1 MSHTILKRACGAKA
15 FPLDSAAMSLLT
27 LRDVSVAFGGPP
39 VLQDVR
45 LNVEAG
51 DRACVTGRNG
61 EGKSTLLKVMAGILE
76 PDAGEVVRSE
86 GLRAAYLSQD
96 VPADEPGTAAEV
108 AGGTAAARRFL
119 TQLGVPADAPFSTLS
134 GGQRRRAKLAAALAP
149 EPDLLLLDEPTNHLD
164 VESIEWLETFL
175 SRARLACVFVTH
187 DRAFLRRV
195 SRRVFDLDRGRL
207 SGWNCDWPTFLRR
220 KDELLAQEERAWEK
234 KAVKLRQEEHWI
246 VHGVTARR
254 SRNMGRVEALL
265 KLRAEIAERRARAGA
280 AKLSVGAGA
289 LSGEI
294 VVKAEGATF
303 AWPGAAAPI
312 IENLDALVL
321 RGERVGVLGPNGSG
335 KTTLLR
341 LLLGRLAPQSG
352 RIALG
357 ARVEPV
363 FLDQLRGALDP
374 EKSVAENV
382 SEGHD
387 QVTVN
392 GTSRHVLGYL
402 QDFLFA
408 PDRARTPVKA
418 LSGGEKARLLLAK
431 LFLRPGNLL
440 VLDEPTNDLDVET
453 LELLE
458 EQLLAYRGTI
468 LLVSHDRDFLDHV
481 VTSSLVLLGGGR
493 VHLCPGGY
501 ADWARERAAL
511 AAAAGGGRGAKVERV
526 EPEPKPVRNPSDAE
540 APRRPRRLGFNEKR
554 ELEALPAAIEA
565 LEAEIAGIEA
575 ALADGTAYAR
585 DAKRAAA
592 DAARLPA
599 AREELEAKL
608 ERWMELSEL

>member
-1 MSHTILKRACGAKA
+1 M
-15 FPLDSAAMSLLT
+15 PLLSLQE
-27 LRDVSVAFGGPP
+27 VSVAFGGPQ
-39 VLQDVR
+39 VLDAASLV
-45 LNVEAG
+45 VEAG

-86 GLRAAYLSQD
+86 GLRVAYLSQD
-96 VPADEPGTAAEV
+96 VPADEPGTADEV
-108 AGGTAAARRFL
+108 AGATPAARRFL
-119 TQLGVPADAPFSTLS
+119 TQLAVPADAPFSTLS
-134 GGQRRRAKLAAALAP
+134 GGLRRRVKLAAALAGDP
-149 EPDLLLLDEPTNHLD
+149 GLLLLDEPTNHLD
-164 VESIEWLETFL
+164 VESIEWLESFL
-175 SRARLACVFVTH
+175 ARARLACVFVTH

-195 SRRVFDLDRGRL
+195 SRRAFDLDRGRL

-265 KLRAEIAERRARAGA
+265 KLREEIAARRARAGE
-280 AKLSVGAGA
+280 AKLSLGGASG
-289 LSGEI
+289 SGEI
-294 VVKAEGATF
+294 VAKAEGAAF

-312 IENLDALVL
+312 VENFDALVL
-321 RGERVGVLGPNGSG
+321 RGERVGMLGPNGSG

-341 LLLGRLAPQSG
+341 LLLGELAPTAG
-352 RIALG
+352 RVSLG
-357 ARVEPV
+357 ARVQPV
-363 FLDQLRGALDP
+363 FLDQLRTALDP

-382 SEGHD
+382 AEGHD

-458 EQLLAYRGTI
+458 EQLLAYRGTV
-468 LLVSHDRDFLDHV
+468 LLVSHDREFLDHV
-481 VTSSLVLLGGGR
+481 VTSSFVLLGGGR
-493 VHLCPGGY
+493 VHFCPGGY

-511 AAAAGGGRGAKVERV
+511 AAAGAADGRGSKVQRFEGSKFQAADR
-526 EPEPKPVRNPSDAE
+526 EPANVRTCEPANAE
-540 APRRPRRLGFNEKR
+540 PARSRRLGFNEKR

-565 LEAEIAGIEA
+565 LEKEIAAIEA

-585 DAKRAAA
+585 DAKKAAA

-599 AREELEAKL
+599 ARAELEAKV
-608 ERWMELSEL
+608 ERWMELSERS

>member
-1 MSHTILKRACGAKA
+1 M
-15 FPLDSAAMSLLT
+15 PLLSLQE
-27 LRDVSVAFGGPP
+27 VSVAFGGPQ
-39 VLQDVR
+39 VLDAASLV
-45 LNVEAG
+45 VEAG

-61 EGKSTLLKVMAGILE
+61 EGKSTLLKVMAGLLE

-86 GLRAAYLSQD
+86 GLRVAYLSQD
-96 VPADEPGTAAEV
+96 VPADEPGTADEV
-108 AGGTAAARRFL
+108 AGATPAARRFL
-119 TQLGVPADAPFSTLS
+119 TQLAVPADAPFSTLS
-134 GGQRRRAKLAAALAP
+134 GGLRRRVKLAAALARDP
-149 EPDLLLLDEPTNHLD
+149 GLLLLDEPTNHLD
-164 VESIEWLETFL
+164 VESIEWLESFL
-175 SRARLACVFVTH
+175 ARARLACVFVTH

-195 SRRVFDLDRGRL
+195 ARRVFDLDRGRL

-265 KLRAEIAERRARAGA
+265 KLREEIAARRARAGE
-280 AKLSVGAGA
+280 AKLSLGGAPG
-289 LSGEI
+289 SGEI
-294 VVKAEGATF
+294 VAKAEGAAF

-312 IENLDALVL
+312 VENFDALVL

-341 LLLGRLAPQSG
+341 LLLGELAPTAG
-352 RIALG
+352 RISLG
-357 ARVEPV
+357 ARVRPV
-363 FLDQLRGALDP
+363 FLDQLRTALDP

-387 QVTVN
+387 QVSVN

-458 EQLLAYRGTI
+458 EQLLAYRGTV
-468 LLVSHDRDFLDHV
+468 LLVSHDREFLDHV
-481 VTSSLVLLGGGR
+481 VTSSFVLLGGGR
-493 VHLCPGGY
+493 VHFCPGGY
-501 ADWARERAAL
+501 ADWARERAAV
-511 AAAAGGGRGAKVERV
+511 AGRESKVESPKFKVGDR
-526 EPEPKPVRNPSDAE
+526 EPTNHRTAEPANAE
-540 APRRPRRLGFNEKR
+540 APRRARRLGFNEKR
-554 ELEALPAAIEA
+554 ELAALPAAIEA
-565 LEAEIAGIEA
+565 LEAEIAGIEN

-585 DAKRAAA
+585 DAKKAAE

-599 AREELEAKL
+599 ARAELEAKL
-608 ERWMELSEL
+608 ERWLALSE

>member
-1 MSHTILKRACGAKA
+1 MRHGPQRRGQEHAPQGDGGAAGAGRRRGRPRRGAARRLPLAGRPRGRA
-15 FPLDSAAMSLLT
+15 
-27 LRDVSVAFGGPP
+27 RHGG
-39 VLQDVR
+39 R
-45 LNVEAG
+45 
-51 DRACVTGRNG
+51 GR
-61 EGKSTLLKVMAGILE
+61 
-76 PDAGEVVRSE
+76 RR
-86 GLRAAYLSQD
+86 LRAAYLSQD

-312 IENLDALVL
+312 VENLDALVL

-458 EQLLAYRGTI
+458 EQLLAYKGTI
-468 LLVSHDRDFLDHV
+468 LLVSHDREFLDHV

-501 ADWARERAAL
+501 ADWAREREAL
-511 AAAAGGGRGAKVERV
+511 AAAAGGPKGEDRKPKAER
-526 EPEPKPVRNPSDAE
+526 PDPRPADA
-540 APRRPRRLGFNEKR
+540 APPRRPRRLGFNEKR
-554 ELEALPAAIEA
+554 ELEALPASIEA
-565 LEAEIAGIEA
+565 LEAEIAGIEN

-585 DAKRAAA
+585 DAKKAAA

-599 AREELEAKL
+599 ARAELEAKL
-608 ERWMELSEL
+608 ERWLALSE

>member
-1 MSHTILKRACGAKA
+1 M
-15 FPLDSAAMSLLT
+15 PLLSLQE
-27 LRDVSVAFGGPP
+27 VSVAFGGPQ
-39 VLQDVR
+39 VLDAASLV
-45 LNVEAG
+45 VEAG

-61 EGKSTLLKVMAGILE
+61 EGKSTLLKVMAGLLE

-86 GLRAAYLSQD
+86 GLRVAYLSQD
-96 VPADEPGTAAEV
+96 VPADEPGTADEV
-108 AGGTAAARRFL
+108 AGATPAARRFL
-119 TQLGVPADAPFSTLS
+119 TQLAVPADAPFSTLS
-134 GGQRRRAKLAAALAP
+134 GGLRRRVKLAAALAGDP
-149 EPDLLLLDEPTNHLD
+149 GLLLLDEPTNHLD
-164 VESIEWLETFL
+164 VESIEWLESFL
-175 SRARLACVFVTH
+175 ARARLACVFVTH

-195 SRRVFDLDRGRL
+195 ARRVFDLDRGRL

-265 KLRAEIAERRARAGA
+265 KLREEIAARRARAGE
-280 AKLSVGAGA
+280 AKLSLGGAPGSGALGALAVGAA
-289 LSGEI
+289 
-294 VVKAEGATF
+294 F

-312 IENLDALVL
+312 VENFDALVL

-341 LLLGRLAPQSG
+341 LLLGELAPTAG
-352 RIALG
+352 RISLG
-357 ARVEPV
+357 ARVRPV
-363 FLDQLRGALDP
+363 FLDQLRTALDP

-382 SEGHD
+382 AEGHD

-431 LFLRPGNLL
+431 LFLKPGNLL

-458 EQLLAYRGTI
+458 EQLLAYRGTV
-468 LLVSHDRDFLDHV
+468 LLVSHDREFLDHV
-481 VTSSLVLLGGGR
+481 ATSSFVLLGGGR
-493 VHLCPGGY
+493 VHFCPGGY

-511 AAAAGGGRGAKVERV
+511 AAAG
-526 EPEPKPVRNPSDAE
+526 PKPQDARRKTQEPACDLRPEDPRPETAE
-540 APRRPRRLGFNEKR
+540 APRRARRLGFNEKR
-554 ELEALPAAIEA
+554 ELAALPAAIEA
-565 LEAEIAGIEA
+565 LEAEIAGIEN

-599 AREELEAKL
+599 ARAELEAKL
-608 ERWMELSEL
+608 ERWLALSE

>member
-1 MSHTILKRACGAKA
+1 
-15 FPLDSAAMSLLT
+15 MSLLT
-27 LRDVSVAFGGPP
+27 LRDISVAFGGPP

-45 LNVEAG
+45 LNVEPG

-61 EGKSTLLKVMAGILE
+61 EGKSTLLKVMAGALE
-76 PDAGEVVRSE
+76 PDAGEVVRAD

-119 TQLGVPADAPFSTLS
+119 TQLGVPADAPFSSLS
-134 GGQRRRAKLAAALAP
+134 GGQRRRVKLAAALAP
-149 EPDLLLLDEPTNHLD
+149 GPDLLLLDEPTNHLD
-164 VESIEWLETFL
+164 VESVEWLETFL
-175 SRARLACVFVTH
+175 SRANLACVFVTH

-265 KLRAEIAERRARAGA
+265 KLRAEIAERRARAGS
-280 AKLSVGAGA
+280 AKLSAAASA
-289 LSGEI
+289 LSGDV

-303 AWPGAAAPI
+303 AWPGAPAPVV
-312 IENLDALVL
+312 ENFDALVL

-341 LLLGRLAPQSG
+341 LLLGELAPQSG

-357 ARVEPV
+357 ARVQPV
-363 FLDQLRGALDP
+363 FFDQLRSALDP
-374 EKSVAENV
+374 EKTVAENV
-382 SEGHD
+382 AEGRD
-387 QVTVN
+387 QVVVD
-392 GTSRHVLGYL
+392 GVARHVLGYL

-408 PDRARTPVKA
+408 PERARTPVKA

-468 LLVSHDRDFLDHV
+468 LLVSHDREFLDHV
-481 VTSSLVLLGGGR
+481 VTSSFVLLGGGR
-493 VHLCPGGY
+493 VHFCPGGY
-501 ADWARERAAL
+501 ADWARERAAVL
-511 AAAAGGGRGAKVERV
+511 ADRGPRSAGPKTQDARRKTQ
-526 EPEPKPVRNPSDAE
+526 EPACDLRPENPRPSNAEP
-540 APRRPRRLGFNEKR
+540 PRKARRLGFNEKR
-554 ELEALPAAIEA
+554 ELAALPAAIEA
-565 LEAEIAGIEA
+565 LEAEIAGIES

-585 DAKRAAA
+585 DAKKAAA

-599 AREELEAKL
+599 ARAELEAKL

>member
-1 MSHTILKRACGAKA
+1 MIEIKNLVKHYGDIKALNGISFTVKDNEIL
-15 FPLDSAAMSLLT
+15 
-27 LRDVSVAFGGPP
+27 
-39 VLQDVR
+39 
-45 LNVEAG
+45 
-51 DRACVTGRNG
+51 
-61 EGKSTLLKVMAGILE
+61 
-76 PDAGEVVRSE
+76 
-86 GLRAAYLSQD
+86 
-96 VPADEPGTAAEV
+96 
-108 AGGTAAARRFL
+108 
-119 TQLGVPADAPFSTLS
+119 
-134 GGQRRRAKLAAALAP
+134 
-149 EPDLLLLDEPTNHLD
+149 
-164 VESIEWLETFL
+164 
-175 SRARLACVFVTH
+175 
-187 DRAFLRRV
+187 
-195 SRRVFDLDRGRL
+195 
-207 SGWNCDWPTFLRR
+207 
-220 KDELLAQEERAWEK
+220 
-234 KAVKLRQEEHWI
+234 
-246 VHGVTARR
+246 
-254 SRNMGRVEALL
+254 
-265 KLRAEIAERRARAGA
+265 
-280 AKLSVGAGA
+280 
-289 LSGEI
+289 
-294 VVKAEGATF
+294 
-303 AWPGAAAPI
+303 
-312 IENLDALVL
+312 
-321 RGERVGVLGPNGSG
+321 GVLGPNGSG

-458 EQLLAYRGTI
+458 EQLLAYPGTI
-468 LLVSHDRDFLDHV
+468 LLVSHDREFLDHV

-501 ADWARERAAL
+501 ADWARERPAVL
-511 AAAAGGGRGAKVERV
+511 AGRGAKVERV

-565 LEAEIAGIEA
+565 LEAEIAGIES

-608 ERWMELSEL
+608 ERWLELSEL

>member
-1 MSHTILKRACGAKA
+1 MSHTISKRACGAEA

-61 EGKSTLLKVMAGILE
+61 EGKSTLLKIMAGILE

-175 SRARLACVFVTH
+175 SRVRLACVFVTH

-220 KDELLAQEERAWEK
+220 KDELLAQEE
-234 KAVKLRQEEHWI
+234 HWI

-265 KLRAEIAERRARAGA
+265 KLRAEIAKRRARAGA

-312 IENLDALVL
+312 VENLDALVL

-387 QVTVN
+387 QVVVN

-458 EQLLAYRGTI
+458 EQLLAYPGTI
-468 LLVSHDRDFLDHV
+468 LLVSHDREFLDHV

-501 ADWARERAAL
+501 ADWARERAAVL
-511 AAAAGGGRGAKVERV
+511 ADRGAKVERV
-526 EPEPKPVRNPSDAE
+526 EPESKPVRNPSDAE
-540 APRRPRRLGFNEKR
+540 EPRRPRRLGFNEKR

-565 LEAEIAGIEA
+565 LEAEIAGIES

-608 ERWMELSEL
+608 ERWMELSEI

>member
-1 MSHTILKRACGAKA
+1 MRAM
-15 FPLDSAAMSLLT
+15 PLLSLQ
-27 LRDVSVAFGGPP
+27 DVSVAFGGPQ
-39 VLQDVR
+39 VLDAASLV
-45 LNVEAG
+45 VEPG

-61 EGKSTLLKVMAGILE
+61 EGKSTLLKVMAGLLE
-76 PDAGEVVRSE
+76 PDAGEVVRAE
-86 GLRAAYLSQD
+86 GLRVAYLSQD
-96 VPADEPGTAAEV
+96 VPADEPGTADEV
-108 AGGTAAARRFL
+108 AGATPAARRFL
-119 TQLGVPADAPFSTLS
+119 TQLAVPADAPFSTLS
-134 GGQRRRAKLAAALAP
+134 GGLRRRVKLAAALAG
-149 EPDLLLLDEPTNHLD
+149 EPALLLLDEPTNHLD
-164 VESIEWLETFL
+164 VESIEWLESFL
-175 SRARLACVFVTH
+175 ARARLACVFVTH

-195 SRRVFDLDRGRL
+195 ARRVFDLDRGRL

-265 KLRAEIAERRARAGA
+265 KLREEIAARRARAGE
-280 AKLSVGAGA
+280 AKLSLGGAPG
-289 LSGEI
+289 SGEI
-294 VVKAEGATF
+294 VAKAEGAAF

-312 IENLDALVL
+312 VESFDALVL

-341 LLLGRLAPQSG
+341 LLLGELAPTAG
-352 RIALG
+352 RISLG
-357 ARVEPV
+357 ARVQPV
-363 FLDQLRGALDP
+363 FLDQLRTALDP
-374 EKSVAENV
+374 GKSVAENV
-382 SEGHD
+382 AEGHD

-458 EQLLAYRGTI
+458 EQLLAYRGTV
-468 LLVSHDRDFLDHV
+468 LLVSHDREFLDHV
-481 VTSSLVLLGGGR
+481 VTSSFVLLGGGR
-493 VHLCPGGY
+493 VHFCPGGY
-501 ADWARERAAL
+501 ADWARERPAVL
-511 AAAAGGGRGAKVERV
+511 ADRGAKVERV
-526 EPEPKPVRNPSDAE
+526 EKVERIERVEKDPNPTRDTSVAGP
-540 APRRPRRLGFNEKR
+540 ARPRRLGFNEKR

-565 LEAEIAGIEA
+565 LEKEIAAIEA

-585 DAKRAAA
+585 DAKKAAA
-592 DAARLPA
+592 DAARLPEARA
-599 AREELEAKL
+599 ALEAKV
-608 ERWMELSEL
+608 ERWMELSELA

>member
-1 MSHTILKRACGAKA
+1 MA
-15 FPLDSAAMSLLT
+15 
-27 LRDVSVAFGGPP
+27 
-39 VLQDVR
+39 
-45 LNVEAG
+45 
-51 DRACVTGRNG
+51 DRHAHRKP
-61 EGKSTLLKVMAGILE
+61 ERQRGKVH
-76 PDAGEVVRSE
+76 
-86 GLRAAYLSQD
+86 
-96 VPADEPGTAAEV
+96 
-108 AGGTAAARRFL
+108 
-119 TQLGVPADAPFSTLS
+119 
-134 GGQRRRAKLAAALAP
+134 AALFVQRTLAGRGAQRDPLP
-149 EPDLLLLDEPTNHLD
+149 EPQK
-164 VESIEWLETFL
+164 I
-175 SRARLACVFVTH
+175 
-187 DRAFLRRV
+187 
-195 SRRVFDLDRGRL
+195 G
-207 SGWNCDWPTFLRR
+207 
-220 KDELLAQEERAWEK
+220 
-234 KAVKLRQEEHWI
+234 
-246 VHGVTARR
+246 
-254 SRNMGRVEALL
+254 
-265 KLRAEIAERRARAGA
+265 AER
-280 AKLSVGAGA
+280 LFQ
-289 LSGEI
+289 LHQI
-294 VVKAEGATF
+294 
-303 AWPGAAAPI
+303 PGAAQD
-312 IENLDALVL
+312 LALEQ

-431 LFLRPGNLL
+431 LFLKPGNLL

-458 EQLLAYRGTI
+458 EQLLAYPGTI
-468 LLVSHDRDFLDHV
+468 LLVSHDREFLDHV

-501 ADWARERAAL
+501 ADWARERATVL
-511 AAAAGGGRGAKVERV
+511 ADRGAKVERV
-526 EPEPKPVRNPSDAE
+526 EKVKIDPNPTRGPSAAA
-540 APRRPRRLGFNEKR
+540 APRRARRLGFNEKR

-565 LEAEIAGIEA
+565 LEAEIAGIES

-608 ERWMELSEL
+608 ERWLELSEL

>member
-1 MSHTILKRACGAKA
+1 M
-15 FPLDSAAMSLLT
+15 PLLSLQE
-27 LRDVSVAFGGPP
+27 VSVAFGGPQ
-39 VLQDVR
+39 VLDAASLV
-45 LNVEAG
+45 VEAG

-61 EGKSTLLKVMAGILE
+61 EGKSTLLKVMAGLLE

-86 GLRAAYLSQD
+86 GLRVAYLSQD
-96 VPADEPGTAAEV
+96 VLADEPGTADEV
-108 AGGTAAARRFL
+108 AGATPAARRFL
-119 TQLGVPADAPFSTLS
+119 TQLAVPADAPFSTLS
-134 GGQRRRAKLAAALAP
+134 GGLRRRVKLAAALAG
-149 EPDLLLLDEPTNHLD
+149 EPGLLLLDEPTNHLD
-164 VESIEWLETFL
+164 VESIEWLESFL
-175 SRARLACVFVTH
+175 ARARLACVFVTH

-195 SRRVFDLDRGRL
+195 ARRVFDLDRGRL

-265 KLRAEIAERRARAGA
+265 KLREEIAARRARAGE
-280 AKLSVGAGA
+280 AKLSLGGAPG
-289 LSGEI
+289 SGEI
-294 VVKAEGATF
+294 VAKAEGAAF

-312 IENLDALVL
+312 VEGFDALVL

-341 LLLGRLAPQSG
+341 LLLGELAPTAG
-352 RIALG
+352 RISLG
-357 ARVEPV
+357 ARVQPV
-363 FLDQLRGALDP
+363 FLDQLRTALDP

-458 EQLLAYRGTI
+458 EQLLAYRGTV
-468 LLVSHDRDFLDHV
+468 LLVSHDREFLDHV
-481 VTSSLVLLGGGR
+481 VTSSFVLLGGGR
-493 VHLCPGGY
+493 VHFCPGGY

-511 AAAAGGGRGAKVERV
+511 AAAAAASGSKVQKCESSKVRTPDR
-526 EPEPKPVRNPSDAE
+526 EPANLQTCEPANAE
-540 APRRPRRLGFNEKR
+540 PPRKARRLGFNEKR
-554 ELEALPAAIEA
+554 ELAALPARIEE
-565 LEAEIAGIEA
+565 LEKEIAAIEA

-592 DAARLPA
+592 DAARLPG
-599 AREELEAKL
+599 ARAELEALL
-608 ERWMELSEL
+608 ERWMALSELA

>member
-1 MSHTILKRACGAKA
+1 MRAM
-15 FPLDSAAMSLLT
+15 PLLSLQ
-27 LRDVSVAFGGPP
+27 DVSVAFGGPQ
-39 VLQDVR
+39 VLDAASLV
-45 LNVEAG
+45 VEPG

-61 EGKSTLLKVMAGILE
+61 EGKSTLLKVMAGLLE
-76 PDAGEVVRSE
+76 PDAGEVVRAE
-86 GLRAAYLSQD
+86 GLRVAYLSQD
-96 VPADEPGTAAEV
+96 VPADEPGTADEV
-108 AGGTAAARRFL
+108 AGATPAARRFL
-119 TQLGVPADAPFSTLS
+119 TQLAVPADAPFSTLS
-134 GGQRRRAKLAAALAP
+134 GGLRRRVKLAAALAG
-149 EPDLLLLDEPTNHLD
+149 EPALLLLDEPTNHLD
-164 VESIEWLETFL
+164 VESIEWLESFL
-175 SRARLACVFVTH
+175 ARARLACVFVTH

-195 SRRVFDLDRGRL
+195 ARRVFDLDRGRL

-265 KLRAEIAERRARAGA
+265 KLREEIAARRARAGE
-280 AKLSVGAGA
+280 AKLSLGGAPG
-289 LSGEI
+289 SGEI
-294 VVKAEGATF
+294 VAKAEGAAF

-312 IENLDALVL
+312 VESFDALVL

-341 LLLGRLAPQSG
+341 LLLGELAPTAG
-352 RIALG
+352 RISLG
-357 ARVEPV
+357 ARVQPV
-363 FLDQLRGALDP
+363 FLDQLRTALDP
-374 EKSVAENV
+374 GKSVAENV
-382 SEGHD
+382 AEGHD

-431 LFLRPGNLL
+431 LFLKPGNLL

-458 EQLLAYRGTI
+458 EQLLAYRGTV
-468 LLVSHDRDFLDHV
+468 LLVSHDREFLDHV
-481 VTSSLVLLGGGR
+481 VTSSFVLLGGGR
-493 VHLCPGGY
+493 VHFCPGGY
-501 ADWARERAAL
+501 ADWARERPAVL
-511 AAAAGGGRGAKVERV
+511 ADRGAKVERV
-526 EPEPKPVRNPSDAE
+526 ERVEKDPNPTRDTSVAGP
-540 APRRPRRLGFNEKR
+540 ARPRRLGFNEKR

-565 LEAEIAGIEA
+565 LEKEIAAIEA

-585 DAKRAAA
+585 DAKKAAA
-592 DAARLPA
+592 DAARLPEARA
-599 AREELEAKL
+599 ALEAKV
-608 ERWMELSEL
+608 ERWMELSELA

>member
-1 MSHTILKRACGAKA
+1 
-15 FPLDSAAMSLLT
+15 MSLLS

-39 VLQDVR
+39 VLRDVR

-61 EGKSTLLKVMAGILE
+61 EGKSTLLKVMAGLLE
-76 PDAGEVVRSE
+76 PDAGEVVRSGE
-86 GLRAAYLSQD
+86 LRVAYLSQD
-96 VPADEPGTAAEV
+96 VPADEPGTAGEV
-108 AGGTAAARRFL
+108 AGATPAARRFL
-119 TQLGVPADAPFSTLS
+119 TQLSVPAEAPFATLS
-134 GGQRRRAKLAAALAP
+134 GGQRRRVKLAAALAGDP
-149 EPDLLLLDEPTNHLD
+149 GLLLLDEPTNHLD
-164 VESIEWLETFL
+164 VESIEWLESFL

-234 KAVKLRQEEHWI
+234 KTVKLRQEEHWI

-265 KLRAEIAERRARAGA
+265 KLRAEIAARRARAGA
-280 AKLSVGAGA
+280 AKLSLGGVAG
-289 LSGEI
+289 SGEI
-294 VVKAEGATF
+294 VAKAEGAAF
-303 AWPGAAAPI
+303 AWPGAAGPI
-312 IENLDALVL
+312 VGGFDAIVL

-341 LLLGRLAPQSG
+341 LLLGELAPTSG

-357 ARVEPV
+357 ARVRPV
-363 FLDQLRGALDP
+363 FLDQLRTALDP

-382 SEGHD
+382 AEGRD

-392 GTSRHVLGYL
+392 GTPRHVLGYL

-431 LFLRPGNLL
+431 LLLRPGNLL
-440 VLDEPTNDLDVET
+440 VMDEPTNDLDVET

-458 EQLLAYRGTI
+458 EQLLAYRGTV
-468 LLVSHDRDFLDHV
+468 LLVSHDREFLDHV
-481 VTSSLVLLGGGR
+481 VTSSFVLLGGGR
-493 VHLCPGGY
+493 VHFCPGGY

-511 AAAAGGGRGAKVERV
+511 AAAAGSKMQDARCRTREPAGDLRPEDPR
-526 EPEPKPVRNPSDAE
+526 PEPPA

-565 LEAEIAGIEA
+565 LEAEIAAIEN

-585 DAKRAAA
+585 DAKKAAA

-599 AREELEAKL
+599 ARAELEAKL
-608 ERWMELSEL
+608 ERWMALSEPDG

>member
-1 MSHTILKRACGAKA
+1 V
-15 FPLDSAAMSLLT
+15 PLLSLQE
-27 LRDVSVAFGGPP
+27 VSVAFGGPQ
-39 VLQDVR
+39 VLDAASLV
-45 LNVEAG
+45 VEAG

-61 EGKSTLLKVMAGILE
+61 EGKSTLLKVMAGLLE
-76 PDAGEVVRSE
+76 PDAGEVVRAE
-86 GLRAAYLSQD
+86 GLRVAYLSQD
-96 VPADEPGTAAEV
+96 VPADEPGTADEV
-108 AGGTAAARRFL
+108 AGATPAARRFL
-119 TQLGVPADAPFSTLS
+119 TQLAVPADAPFSTLS
-134 GGQRRRAKLAAALAP
+134 GGLRRRVKLAAALAG
-149 EPDLLLLDEPTNHLD
+149 EPGLLLLDEPTNHLD
-164 VESIEWLETFL
+164 VESIEWLESFL
-175 SRARLACVFVTH
+175 ARARLACVFVTH

-195 SRRVFDLDRGRL
+195 ARRVFDLDRGRL

-265 KLRAEIAERRARAGA
+265 KLREEIAARRARAGE
-280 AKLSVGAGA
+280 AKLSLGGASG
-289 LSGEI
+289 SGEI
-294 VVKAEGATF
+294 VAKAEGAAF

-312 IENLDALVL
+312 VEGFDALVL

-341 LLLGRLAPQSG
+341 LLLGELAPTAG
-352 RIALG
+352 RISLG
-357 ARVEPV
+357 ARVQPV
-363 FLDQLRGALDP
+363 FLDQLRTALDP

-387 QVTVN
+387 QVAVN

-408 PDRARTPVKA
+408 PDRARTPVGA

-458 EQLLAYRGTI
+458 EQLLAYRGTV
-468 LLVSHDRDFLDHV
+468 LLVSHDREFLDHV
-481 VTSSLVLLGGGR
+481 VTSSFVLLGGGR
-493 VHLCPGGY
+493 VHFCPGGY

-511 AAAAGGGRGAKVERV
+511 AAAAPPPPAAAK
-526 EPEPKPVRNPSDAE
+526 PA
-540 APRRPRRLGFNEKR
+540 RLGFNEKR
-554 ELEALPAAIEA
+554 ELAALPGKIEA
-565 LEAEIAGIEA
+565 LEKEIAAIEA

-592 DAARLPA
+592 DAARLPG
-599 AREELEAKL
+599 ARAELESLL
-608 ERWMELSEL
+608 ERWMALSELA

>member
-1 MSHTILKRACGAKA
+1 MRAM
-15 FPLDSAAMSLLT
+15 PLLSLQ
-27 LRDVSVAFGGPP
+27 DVSVAFGGPQ
-39 VLQDVR
+39 VLDAASLV
-45 LNVEAG
+45 VEPG

-61 EGKSTLLKVMAGILE
+61 EGKSTLLKVMAGLLE
-76 PDAGEVVRSE
+76 PDAGEVVRAE
-86 GLRAAYLSQD
+86 GLRVAYLSQD
-96 VPADEPGTAAEV
+96 VPADEPGTADEV
-108 AGGTAAARRFL
+108 AGATPAARRFL
-119 TQLGVPADAPFSTLS
+119 TQLAVPADAPFSTLS
-134 GGQRRRAKLAAALAP
+134 GGLRRRVKLAAALAG
-149 EPDLLLLDEPTNHLD
+149 EPALLLLDEPTNHLD
-164 VESIEWLETFL
+164 VESIEWLESFL
-175 SRARLACVFVTH
+175 ARARLACVFVTH

-195 SRRVFDLDRGRL
+195 ARRVFDLDRGRL

-265 KLRAEIAERRARAGA
+265 KLREEIAARRARAGE
-280 AKLSVGAGA
+280 AKLSLGGAPG
-289 LSGEI
+289 SGEI
-294 VVKAEGATF
+294 VAKAEGAAF

-312 IENLDALVL
+312 VQGFDALVL

-341 LLLGRLAPQSG
+341 LLLGELAPTAG
-352 RIALG
+352 RISLG
-357 ARVEPV
+357 ARVQPV
-363 FLDQLRGALDP
+363 FLDQLRTALDP
-374 EKSVAENV
+374 GKSVAENV
-382 SEGHD
+382 AEGHD
-387 QVTVN
+387 QVMVN

-458 EQLLAYRGTI
+458 EQLLAYRGTV
-468 LLVSHDRDFLDHV
+468 LLVSHDREFLDHV
-481 VTSSLVLLGGGR
+481 VTSSFVLLGGGR
-493 VHLCPGGY
+493 VHFCPGGY
-501 ADWARERAAL
+501 ADWARERPAVL
-511 AAAAGGGRGAKVERV
+511 AARGAKVERV
-526 EPEPKPVRNPSDAE
+526 ERVERVEKDPNPTRDTSVAGP
-540 APRRPRRLGFNEKR
+540 ARPRRLGFNEKR

-565 LEAEIAGIEA
+565 LEKEIAAIEA

-585 DAKRAAA
+585 DAKKAAA
-592 DAARLPA
+592 DAARLPEARA
-599 AREELEAKL
+599 ALEAKV
-608 ERWMELSEL
+608 ERWMALSELA

>member
-1 MSHTILKRACGAKA
+1 
-15 FPLDSAAMSLLT
+15 MSLLT
-27 LRDVSVAFGGPP
+27 LRGVSVAFGGPK
-39 VLQDVR
+39 VLDGAS
-45 LNVEAG
+45 LNVEPG

-61 EGKSTLLKVMAGILE
+61 EGKSTLLKIMAGALE
-76 PDAGEVVRSE
+76 PDAGEVVRAE

-96 VPADEPGTAAEV
+96 VPADEPGSAAEV
-108 AGGTAAARRFL
+108 AGGSPAARRFL
-119 TQLGVPADAPFSTLS
+119 TQLGVPAEAPFSTLS
-134 GGQRRRAKLAAALAP
+134 GGQRRRVKLAAALAR

-175 SRARLACVFVTH
+175 ARARLACVFVTH

-195 SRRVFDLDRGRL
+195 ARRVFDLDRGRL

-234 KAVKLRQEEHWI
+234 KAVKMRQEEHWI

-265 KLRAEIAERRARAGA
+265 KLRAEIAGRRALAGTAKMSLASAGA
-280 AKLSVGAGA
+280 
-289 LSGEI
+289 SGEI

-303 AWPGAAAPI
+303 AWPGAAAPVV
-312 IENLDALVL
+312 ENFDALVL
-321 RGERVGVLGPNGSG
+321 RGERVGLIGPNGSG

-341 LLLGRLAPQSG
+341 LLLGRLAPQAG

-357 ARVEPV
+357 ARVQPA
-363 FLDQLRGALDP
+363 FLDQLRAALDP

-382 SEGHD
+382 AEGRD
-387 QVTVN
+387 QVVVD
-392 GTSRHVLGYL
+392 GTPRHVLGYL
-402 QDFLFA
+402 QDFLF
-408 PDRARTPVKA
+408 PPERARTPVKA

-431 LFLRPGNLL
+431 LFLQPGNLL

-458 EQLLAYRGTI
+458 ERLLDYRGTI
-468 LLVSHDRDFLDHV
+468 LLVSHDREFLDHV

-493 VHLCPGGY
+493 VHFCPGGY
-501 ADWARERAAL
+501 EDWARERPAVL
-511 AAAAGGGRGAKVERV
+511 AAAAGGRGAPPER
-526 EPEPKPVRNPSDAE
+526 PEPPAAGPG
-540 APRRPRRLGFNEKR
+540 PRPPAGGEPRKARRLGFNEKR
-554 ELEALPAAIEA
+554 ELAALPTAIEA
-565 LEAEIAGIEA
+565 LEREIAAIEA

-585 DAKRAAA
+585 DAKKAAD

-599 AREELEAKL
+599 ARAALEEKV
-608 ERWMELSEL
+608 ERWAALSELEGG